1 MGKTEAIILKVEPE
15 IKAKLQEIAAAGD
28 GNLSAL
34 VREMIRENLKDRQC
48 REMIRKAERPEFPH
62 GEFDN
67 GAHWMASND

>member
-67 GAHWMASND
+67 GAHWRGGQ

>member
-1 MGKTEAIILKVEPE
+1 MKVEPE